1 MGRILLLIAGA
12 ALLLGL
18 AAGCSSTDTKDLEDQ
33 IAALEQQVTTLEGTA
48 QITDMRSALDTLD
61 GAGLHGVDEGA
72 NENNEVVAGASGGVG
87 RALMAVASTTWPAEL
102 QEGADATQAALE
114 ELATALESADPAVV
128 GPPATAAHE
137 TAHDFSTDARN
148 HIAEA
153 VGLPVEAHDEGT
165 AVPTGPA
172 ADGTAEATP

>member
-18 AAGCSSTDTKDLEDQ
+18 AAGCSSSDTKDLEDQ
-33 IAALEQQVTTLEGTA
+33 ITALEQQVTTLEKTA

-61 GAGLHGVDEGA
+61 SAGLHGIDEGA
-72 NENNEVVAGASGGVG
+72 NENNEVDAGASGGVG

-102 QEGADATQAALE
+102 QEGADETQAALE
-114 ELATALESADPAVV
+114 ELATALESADPALV
-128 GPPATAAHE
+128 GPPAATAHE
-137 TAHDFSTDARN
+137 VAHEFSEAARN

-153 VGLPVEAHDEGT
+153 VGLPVEEHEEGT
-165 AVPTGPA
+165 AEPTVPA
-172 ADGTAEATP
+172 ADATAEATP